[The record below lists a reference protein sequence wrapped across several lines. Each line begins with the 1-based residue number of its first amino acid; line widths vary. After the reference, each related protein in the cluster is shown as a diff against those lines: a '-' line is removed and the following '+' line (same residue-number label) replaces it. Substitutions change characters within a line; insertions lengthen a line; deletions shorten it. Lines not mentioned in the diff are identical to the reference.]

1 MSLRSQERLCRTCA
15 KVNLRTLKEGRE
27 RQTNR
32 ELEFDEFWDLPKV
45 LNERNCP
52 LCRLLLRCF
61 RVEEGFDLTKVG
73 MSGLICGVYTGYEL
87 ELSVTQ
93 TEEIKRS
100 SYSIQLCGTGH
111 ARVQEILEE
120 SKPQAFDMEELRSW
134 LNRCSEEHQHCKT
147 RGNLLKSLYRKT
159 FASSTFIEVA
169 SLGLNQT
176 LYTAP

>member
-1 MSLRSQERLCRTCA
+1 MSPGSDDRLCRTCA

-61 RVEEGFDLTKVG
+61 RAEEGFDLTRVG
-73 MSGLICGVYTGYEL
+73 KLDLIYGVYTGHEL

-93 TEEIKRS
+93 TEGIKRS

-111 ARVQEILEE
+111 GRVQEILEE
-120 SKPQAFDMEELRSW
+120 SKPQAFDVEEPRSW
-134 LNRCSEEHQHCKT
+134 LNRCSEEHRHVKPEAVC
-147 RGNLLKSLYRKT
+147 
-159 FASSTFIEVA
+159 
-169 SLGLNQT
+169 
-176 LYTAP
+176 